1 MNLAIVRIK
10 YKVLYGNGSFH
21 VLALLSTLKDFKL
34 IVTFTAI
41 PQLEDGIT
49 LLSCWTLFDAV
60 RWILFNAD

>member
-34 IVTFTAI
+34 LVTFTAI
-41 PQLEDGIT
+41 PSLKME
-49 LLSCWTLFDAV
+49 
-60 RWILFNAD
+60 